1 MINKTW
7 SFQETAA
14 IIECCDLIIT
24 NDTAVAHLAGAIG
37 KPVWLLLRKIPEW
50 RWGLN
55 GEKTFWYKSLRL
67 FRQNNLNDWKELLS
81 RVSIELKLYLKNY

>member
-1 MINKTW
+1 MLR
-7 SFQETAA
+7 S
-14 IIECCDLIIT
+14 IIT